1 MTPRS
6 RKPVIISAML
16 NMTADNYNN
25 KSFLNYSK
33 NEDGDIGL
41 LNSSQQLFNSPLQK
55 SKSESE
61 ILDALSS
68 PHRGTQL
75 LAPEEAFS
83 IKLSNSTSEEA
94 LSTPFR

>member
-16 NMTADNYNN
+16 NMTGDPYN
-25 KSFLNYSK
+25 KSFLNDEK
-33 NEDGDIGL
+33 DIDL
-41 LNSSQQLFNSPLQK
+41 EHHNQTLYNSPLHK

-61 ILDALSS
+61 IIDALSS
-68 PHRGTQL
+68 PHRSTQL
-75 LAPEEAFS
+75 LAPEEALS
-83 IKLSNSTSEEA
+83 IKISNSSSEEA